1 MSSASINMTIDL
13 AAFRDSLTSAFKIMR
28 RHSGNGQG
36 ESESDQQVDRGL
48 DKLVIRQISR

>member
-1 MSSASINMTIDL
+1 
-13 AAFRDSLTSAFKIMR
+13 LTSAFKIMR